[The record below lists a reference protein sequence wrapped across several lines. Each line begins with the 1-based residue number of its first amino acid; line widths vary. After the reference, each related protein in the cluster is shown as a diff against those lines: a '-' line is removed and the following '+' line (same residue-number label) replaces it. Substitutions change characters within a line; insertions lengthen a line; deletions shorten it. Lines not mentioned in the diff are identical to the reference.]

1 MKKPFSNLC
10 VILAALAFVSSPGLA
25 QTAELVQKP
34 ALDAIFDAFK
44 THAVVGLGDAHGVA
58 ESGAFYST
66 LLRDPR
72 FAAEVGNVVVEFG
85 GAGQQA
91 VIDRYVAGEDVPYEQ
106 LRRVW
111 LDVGG
116 WFPGIVE
123 TMYPAFFAHVRAV
136 NLALPADRRIR
147 VWLGDPAIDWNLVR
161 TSKDHLAWAG
171 RRNEHPAQVIEREI
185 MAKGKKTL
193 VIYGGGHFTRQP
205 GSPFPNDKMINARI
219 EANHPGAFYV
229 VLPHH
234 PVEPACRAEVEA
246 KMRGWVSGTVVAPVK
261 GTWIEEIYTRPGCF
275 SSGRERN
282 AMADALL
289 YLGNPAERRE
299 SPVDPRAFLD
309 EAYFRELSRRNE
321 IMVGEPLDWATFVQQ
336 YAK

>member
-1 MKKPFSNLC
+1 MRTALANFC
-10 VILAALAFVSSPGLA
+10 AVLAALAFVATA
-25 QTAELVQKP
+25 QAAEPVQKP
-34 ALDAIFDAFK
+34 ALDAIFDAFR
-44 THAVVGLGDAHGVA
+44 THSVVGLGDAHGVV
-58 ESGAFYST
+58 ESGAFYAT

-85 GAGQQA
+85 ASSQQA
-91 VIDRYVAGEDVPYEQ
+91 VIDRYVAGEDVPYEE
-106 LRRVW
+106 LRHVW
-111 LDVGG
+111 LDVVG
-116 WFPGIVE
+116 WYPGVIE
-123 TMYPAFFAHVRAV
+123 TMYPAFFAQVRAV
-136 NLALPADRRIR
+136 NLKLPPDRRIR
-147 VWLGDPAIDWNLVR
+147 VWLGDPSIDWSSVR
-161 TSKDHLAWAG
+161 TNADTKAFGA

-185 MAKGKKTL
+185 IAKGKKTL

-289 YLGNPAERRE
+289 YLGNPAERHE
-299 SPVDPRAFLD
+299 SPVDPRTFLD
-309 EAYFRELSRRNE
+309 QAYFRELSRRNE
-321 IMVGEPLDWATFVQQ
+321 IIGGEPLDWATFVQQ